1 VDFKHDRVGKYIQ
14 LEKGLSYK
22 GVDLVDESDTGLLTI
37 NAFIPGGGYK
47 YGSEKPY
54 AGPVKES
61 DLLEAGDILMATTE
75 QDEGLLASTLL
86 MPEGIDDYA
95 ARVFSLDVAKVKA
108 VEEGLSPEY
117 LHNYLRIPLHRTRF
131 AYGDTGS
138 TVQRLPFEA
147 VYEQEIPTPPVEIQD
162 RVNSL
167 MRLFDMKIQK
177 NVEVSHSLESFA
189 LNLFNQLFRNFDSTG
204 LAKVQE
210 RTGLELIPI
219 PLLSLIPE
227 PTIEASIG
235 LIPEGW
241 VETSLDEINGYLN
254 GAALQKFPLK
264 AGEPGLPAIKITQLK
279 AGHTKRA
286 DIVSSSV
293 PDKYK
298 IKDGDTLFSW
308 SASLEVESWS
318 GGDGAL
324 NQHLFKV
331 TGKTVPAWYAHYS
344 TKSFISYFREIA
356 ESKVTTM
363 GHIQRGHIT
372 ESKIALPPKSII
384 DEFTPLM
391 DSILKLKVASLVENR
406 ALVTY
411 RDSLLKNMLSGN
423 FNFDSLEL

>member
-1 VDFKHDRVGKYIQ
+1 
-14 LEKGLSYK
+14 
-22 GVDLVDESDTGLLTI
+22 
-37 NAFIPGGGYK
+37 
-47 YGSEKPY
+47 
-54 AGPVKES
+54 
-61 DLLEAGDILMATTE
+61 
-75 QDEGLLASTLL
+75 
-86 MPEGIDDYA
+86 
-95 ARVFSLDVAKVKA
+95 
-108 VEEGLSPEY
+108 
-117 LHNYLRIPLHRTRF
+117 
-131 AYGDTGS
+131 
-138 TVQRLPFEA
+138 
-147 VYEQEIPTPPVEIQD
+147 
-162 RVNSL
+162 

-391 DSILKLKVASLVENR
+391 DSILKLKVASLVENS